1 MLTSLEINNVALI
14 DRLNIELEPKMTVLT
29 GETGAGKSIIIDSV
43 NLILGARANKGL
55 IRYGEDKARVQAVFT
70 VSGQTAEKLA
80 ELGIETE
87 DGICAVLRDVGADG
101 RSICRINGIVVSA
114 STLRS
119 AAQLLVNIHGQ
130 QDSSSLLDA
139 KFHLGFL
146 DSYAQN
152 TAQRE
157 DYAHKYSEYVSLKQR
172 LERLKSDE
180 AGRAERIDL
189 LKYQTEEISAAAL
202 SPGEKEELLNERA
215 LVQNAEQ
222 LTSAVGLCCE
232 LLYDGE
238 QTSAYDLVSRTVSEM
253 ADIAGLER
261 AQKAAEK
268 LADIKYAIE
277 DATDEIR
284 AMADG
289 VDFSQGR
296 LDEIEDRLSVIERI
310 EKKYGGSE
318 KAALEYLD
326 KASEEL
332 FELDMDDDRLAQ
344 LEEELAASEET
355 VRAAA
360 AELTLARKAAGGRLA
375 ADIETQLR
383 DLDMPKVRFAVDIAP
398 AKLSAL
404 GADSVEFMICPNTGE
419 ELKSLAKF
427 ASGGELSRVMLAMKT
442 VLTDDD
448 GAQTLIFDEID
459 TGVSGSAAQKIAQKM
474 RSLAEKKQVICV
486 SHLPQLAAA
495 AQNHLLIKKTE
506 RDGRTFTGVTPL
518 DAEGRIAE
526 VARIIDG
533 SNPSVA
539 ALEHARVMIE
549 NA

>member
-326 KASEEL
+326 KASEE
-332 FELDMDDDRLAQ
+332 
-344 LEEELAASEET
+344 T

-506 RDGRTFTGVTPL
+506 RDGRTFTGVTAL

-526 VARIIDG
+526 LARIIDG
-533 SNPSVA
+533 SNPSAA

>member
-119 AAQLLVNIHGQ
+119 AARLLVNIHGQ

>member
-326 KASEEL
+326 KASEDNERQHIL
-332 FELDMDDDRLAQ
+332 VEGVNG
-344 LEEELAASEET
+344 
-355 VRAAA
+355 VRIGF
-360 AELTLARKAAGGRLA
+360 TQIAGL
-375 ADIETQLR
+375 
-383 DLDMPKVRFAVDIAP
+383 
-398 AKLSAL
+398 
-404 GADSVEFMICPNTGE
+404 
-419 ELKSLAKF
+419 
-427 ASGGELSRVMLAMKT
+427 
-442 VLTDDD
+442 
-448 GAQTLIFDEID
+448 
-459 TGVSGSAAQKIAQKM
+459 
-474 RSLAEKKQVICV
+474 
-486 SHLPQLAAA
+486 
-495 AQNHLLIKKTE
+495 
-506 RDGRTFTGVTPL
+506 
-518 DAEGRIAE
+518 
-526 VARIIDG
+526 VARRIV
-533 SNPSVA
+533 PSSSPWLPAMTVSTCSG
-539 ALEHARVMIE
+539 V
-549 NA
+549 

>member
-80 ELGIETE
+80 EMGIETE

-202 SPGEKEELLNERA
+202 SLGEKEELLNERA

-506 RDGRTFTGVTPL
+506 RDGRTFTGVTAL

-526 VARIIDG
+526 LARIIDG
-533 SNPSVA
+533 SNPSAA